1 MEPMSIARVASLHL
15 YPLKSA
21 GGISVASVEVDET
34 GLRHDRR
41 WMIVDAESR
50 FLTQRSHARMAL
62 LRTALTGDRLRVTAP
77 EMLPLDLPLDEPDAN
92 QPHEL
97 IPVWDKDRYA
107 VSCGSAAAGWASDFM
122 DEECRIV
129 RTLDPSG

>member
-21 GGISVASVEVDET
+21 GGISVSSVQVDET

-41 WMIVDAESR
+41 WMIVDGEGQ

-62 LRTALTGDRLRVTAP
+62 LRTALTADRLRVTAP
-77 EMLPLDLPLDEPDAN
+77 DTSPLDLPVAELDPG

-97 IPVWDKDRYA
+97 IPVWDK
-107 VSCGSAAAGWASDFM
+107 
-122 DEECRIV
+122 
-129 RTLDPSG
+129 